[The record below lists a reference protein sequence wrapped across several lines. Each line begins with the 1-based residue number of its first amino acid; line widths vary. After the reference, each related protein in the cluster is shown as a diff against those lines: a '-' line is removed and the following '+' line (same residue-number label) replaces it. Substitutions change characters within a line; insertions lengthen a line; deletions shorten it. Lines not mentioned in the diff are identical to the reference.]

1 MDRCRHPCHEHERLP
16 PRVYGYTG
24 LFNFQLLWQIAWL
37 LPLVPLGVWMGRWGV
52 TKVDEETF
60 EWIITGLL
68 VIAALLLILA

>member
-1 MDRCRHPCHEHERLP
+1 
-16 PRVYGYTG
+16 

-52 TKVDEETF
+52 SKVDEETF